1 MVEIDNNTKIV
12 WDVNTPVTLMDTLS
26 RQKIGKATKILC
38 GATD

>member
-12 WDVNTPVTLMDTLS
+12 WDVNTPVTLMDTSS
-26 RQKIGKATKILC
+26 RQKIGKATEILC